1 MVALV
6 EFKPNH
12 TQPHQKIYIIYGRQ
26 YVLYV
31 IIQNLEGSFQEE
43 KNNNMSVNGYLHAP

>member
-1 MVALV
+1 MVAL

-12 TQPHQKIYIIYGRQ
+12 TQPHPKKKIIYGRQ

-31 IIQNLEGSFQEE
+31 IIFQNLQGSFL
-43 KNNNMSVNGYLHAP
+43 KKINNNMSANGYLHAP